1 MAAIEGNPT
10 WRHLAAL
17 GWALTT
23 LSGSPR
29 AESNWLYLG
38 DSEPSATWP
47 TGQVSIDLGSLHR
60 RGKHHEIWERTVFQL
75 DASQRWTWLPSEDQP
90 ERRSL
95 WALRCSRQAMAL
107 VSWGFAGT
115 FEPRAEKLQY
125 FVPAPGSAYSAIL
138 AASCQEILRHEPSP
152 SAPTATP
159 LILPED
165 PVAARKLLERPPA
178 DPYPADESEDND
190 E

>member
-95 WALRCSRQAMAL
+95 WALRCSRQ
-107 VSWGFAGT
+107 GG
-115 FEPRAEKLQY
+115 PR
-125 FVPAPGSAYSAIL
+125 
-138 AASCQEILRHEPSP
+138 
-152 SAPTATP
+152 
-159 LILPED
+159 
-165 PVAARKLLERPPA
+165 
-178 DPYPADESEDND
+178 
-190 E
+190 